1 MGNLTEL
8 SDVSYQVCTSSSS
21 SSTSKFLNKDVSLK
35 FWTTSSKHTSMYY
48 GTFQAPPEPEAE
60 APSRVNRLFGAAKE
74 KCKGV
79 GARIRIRRGKEE
91 EIPSPEESQD
101 AASAME
107 VQVET
112 SPAPSSAPSPKP
124 VKLKERTSLK
134 SMIY

>member
-8 SDVSYQVCTSSSS
+8 SDVVPYQVCPSSSS
-21 SSTSKFLNKDVSLK
+21 SSTNKFLNKDVLK

-79 GARIRIRRGKEE
+79 GARIRIGRGTK
-91 EIPSPEESQD
+91 EIPEEAPD
-101 AASAME
+101 ASAMQ
-107 VQVET
+107 VQAET
-112 SPAPSSAPSPKP
+112 AAPPVPKP
-124 VKLKERTSLK
+124 VKMKERTSLK
-134 SMIY
+134 SMVY

>member
-8 SDVSYQVCTSSSS
+8 SDVVPYQVCPSSSS
-21 SSTSKFLNKDVSLK
+21 SSTNKFLNKDVLK

-112 SPAPSSAPSPKP
+112 SPAPSPKP